1 MNVNLQKMVSTYCY
15 PEELGELEYFTQF
28 NVYETIDYKND
39 ILKDIKK
46 TYDLICFCERDLD
59 ICRIGHTSPGLN
71 IISTKIINT
80 IEGTSIEGQHLTGKK
95 LVVIGELE
103 LSLIIYYC
111 IDCDGYNQIVK
122 DISIP
127 FSTFIIIPKDICDL
141 GDINLRYLIE
151 DVSLAY
157 LCTTKVLVSSTLL
170 IQYADEY

>member
-1 MNVNLQKMVSTYCY
+1 MNVNLQRMVPTYCY
-15 PEELGELEYFTQF
+15 PEELGELEYFIQF

-39 ILKDIKK
+39 ILKDIKE
-46 TYDLICFCERDLD
+46 TYDLVCFCERDLD
-59 ICRIGHTSPGLN
+59 ICKIGHTSPRLN

-95 LVVIGELE
+95 IVIIGELE

-111 IDCDGYNQIVK
+111 TDYDGYNQFVK

-127 FSTFIIIPKDICDL
+127 FSTFIMIPKDICNL
-141 GDINLRYLIE
+141 GDINLRYFIE

-157 LCTTKVLVSSTLL
+157 LCTTRVLVSTTLL
-170 IQYADEY
+170 IQYVDEY